1 MTKYELGQIKK
12 TVKEIDELTK
22 QVKSAEYSVMPGMIS
37 DTVTGSSRSFPYAKH
52 TIIIEGVDFTGYD
65 KEVKRLKDKL
75 ERRIKDLQDQVD
87 EAYEYIETIKD
98 SEIRMILTLRYING
112 VTWDQLEKDLFMNKR
127 TAQIKFK
134 KWWSESS

>member
-12 TVKEIDELTK
+12 IVKEIDELTK
-22 QVKSAEYSVMPGMIS
+22 QVKNAEYSIMPGTITDS
-37 DTVTGSSRSFPYAKH
+37 VTGSSRSFPYAKH
-52 TIIIEGVDFTGYD
+52 TIVIEGIDYSGYN
-65 KEVKRLKDKL
+65 KSVKRLKSKL
-75 ERRIKDLQDQVD
+75 QRRIEELQDKVD
-87 EAYEYIETIKD
+87 ETYEYIESIED